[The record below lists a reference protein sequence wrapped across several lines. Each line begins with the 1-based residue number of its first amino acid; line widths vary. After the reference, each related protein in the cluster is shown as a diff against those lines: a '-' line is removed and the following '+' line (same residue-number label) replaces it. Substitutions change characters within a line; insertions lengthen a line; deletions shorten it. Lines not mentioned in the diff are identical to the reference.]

1 MVSLFSNFCYEK
13 MGKSVVKG
21 LANLWVCA
29 VADTLDR
36 CEVPFFGKLASRIL
50 DDE

>member
-1 MVSLFSNFCYEK
+1 MVCPPFPTNMSISFTNIEVNK
-13 MGKSVVKG
+13 K
-21 LANLWVCA
+21 

-36 CEVPFFGKLASRIL
+36 CEVPFFGKLASSIL